1 MQSDGET
8 QVKSG
13 EDTNHEILKS
23 DVMIAA
29 VVSAF
34 VIYRMSR

>member
-13 EDTNHEILKS
+13 EDTNHEILKTG
-23 DVMIAA
+23 VMIAA